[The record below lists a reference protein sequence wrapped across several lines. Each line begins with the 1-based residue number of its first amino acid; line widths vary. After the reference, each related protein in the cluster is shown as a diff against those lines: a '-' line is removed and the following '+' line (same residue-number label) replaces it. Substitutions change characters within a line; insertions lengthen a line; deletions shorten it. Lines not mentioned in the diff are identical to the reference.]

1 MDETKLHV
9 VFGTG
14 PLGMAV
20 ARRLTSQGKRV
31 RLVNRSGRAAVP
43 AGVEMAQADVT
54 NHEEARRACAGA
66 SVVYN
71 CTNAPYT
78 QWPQIFP
85 LLMAGVIEGAAS
97 AGAKLIVSDNL
108 YMYGPVRGP
117 LTEDLPY
124 AATGRKGI
132 TRARIAQMALDAHNA
147 GRVRVAIGR
156 ASDFYG
162 PGVLDSAMGQ
172 RVFENVLRGKPADLL
187 GDIDAPHS
195 YTYIEDFA
203 AGLATLGE
211 REEALGHV
219 WHLPTAQTITTRQF
233 MQMVSQEAGMP
244 IKLRVAPRPL
254 ISVMALFNPIMR
266 EIKEML
272 YEFEEPFV
280 LDHSKFEQAFGSSPT
295 PHAEAIRQT
304 LDWYKQ
310 RLAPQAVVRQPLP
323 AGALK

>member
-1 MDETKLHV
+1 MDKTEMHV

-14 PLGMAV
+14 PLGMTV
-20 ARRLTSQGKRV
+20 ARRLASQGKGV

-43 AGVEMAQADVT
+43 EGVEMAQADVT
-54 NHEEARRACAGA
+54 KPEEARRACAGA

-78 QWPQIFP
+78 QWPQTFP
-85 LLMAGVIEGAAS
+85 LLMAGVIEGATS
-97 AGAKLIVSDNL
+97 VGAKLIVADNL
-108 YMYGPVRGP
+108 YMYGLVRGP

-124 AATGRKGI
+124 AATGRKGV

-203 AGLATLGE
+203 GGLITLGE
-211 REEALGHV
+211 HDEAPGHV
-219 WHLPTAQTITTRQF
+219 WHLPTAPALTTRQF
-233 MQMVSQEAGMP
+233 VQIVFQEAGMP
-244 IKLRVAPRPL
+244 VRLRVAPRPL
-254 ISVMALFNPIMR
+254 ISIMALFNPIMR

-280 LDHSKFEQAFGSSPT
+280 LDHSKFEHAFGGSPT

-304 LDWYKQ
+304 LDWYRQ
-310 RLAPQAVVRQPLP
+310 RLAAQSPVQQPLP
-323 AGALK
+323 AGAPK

>member
-1 MDETKLHV
+1 
-9 VFGTG
+9 
-14 PLGMAV
+14 
-20 ARRLTSQGKRV
+20 V
-31 RLVNRSGRAAVP
+31 RMVNRSGWATVP
-43 AGVEMAQADVT
+43 AGVEIAQADVT
-54 NHEEARRACAGA
+54 SHEDARRACAGA

-78 QWPQIFP
+78 QWPQTFP

-97 AGAKLIVSDNL
+97 VGAKLVVGDNL

-117 LTEDLPY
+117 MTEDLPY
-124 AATGRKGI
+124 AATGRKGL
-132 TRARIAQMALDAHNA
+132 TRARIAQVALDAHNA

-172 RVFENVLRGKPADLL
+172 RVCENVLRGKPADLL

-203 AGLATLGE
+203 GGLATLGE
-211 REEALGHV
+211 RDEALGHV
-219 WHLPTAQTITTRQF
+219 WHLPIAQTLTTRQF
-233 MQMVSQEAGMP
+233 VQMVFQEAGLP

-254 ISVMALFNPIMR
+254 ITIMALFNPIIR

-280 LDHSKFEQAFGSSPT
+280 LDHSKFEHTFGSNPT
-295 PHAEAIRQT
+295 PHEEAIRQT
-304 LDWYKQ
+304 LDWYRQ
-310 RLAPQAVVRQPLP
+310 RLAEQDVARQPLP
-323 AGALK
+323 ANALK

>member
-1 MDETKLHV
+1 MDNTELHV

-20 ARRLTSQGKRV
+20 ARKLASQGKRV
-31 RLVNRSGRAAVP
+31 RMVNRSGRGTRP
-43 AGVEMAQADVT
+43 AGVEIAQADVT
-54 NHEEARRACAGA
+54 SHEDARRACAGA

-78 QWPQIFP
+78 QWPQTFP

-97 AGAKLIVSDNL
+97 VGAKLIVGDNL

-117 LTEDLPY
+117 ISEDLPY
-124 AATGRKGI
+124 AATGRKGL
-132 TRARIAQMALDAHNA
+132 TRARMARMALDAHNA

-172 RVFENVLRGKPADLL
+172 RVFENILRGMPADLL

-203 AGLATLGE
+203 DGLATLGE
-211 REEALGHV
+211 RDEALGQV
-219 WHLPTAQTITTRQF
+219 WHLPTAQTLTTRQF
-233 MQMVSQEAGMP
+233 VQMVFQEADLP
-244 IKLRVAPRPL
+244 VKLRVAPRPL
-254 ISVMALFNPIMR
+254 ISIMALFNPIIQ

-280 LDHSKFEQAFGSSPT
+280 LDHSKFERAFGSNPT

-304 LDWYKQ
+304 LGWYRQ
-310 RLAPQAVVRQPLP
+310 RLAEQAVARQPLHV
-323 AGALK
+323 GALK